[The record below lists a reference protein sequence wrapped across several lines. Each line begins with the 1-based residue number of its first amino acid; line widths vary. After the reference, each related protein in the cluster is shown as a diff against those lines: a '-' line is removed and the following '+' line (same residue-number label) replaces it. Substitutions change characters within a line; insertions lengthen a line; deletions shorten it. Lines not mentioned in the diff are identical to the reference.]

1 MSFLCKYFNTDRDSL
16 ELELQESGKVR
27 HGLFIENR
35 LSTTQQSCSQ
45 FYHHTVTLQISIEID

>member
-1 MSFLCKYFNTDRDSL
+1 MTFLYIYFNTGPDSL

-45 FYHHTVTLQISIEID
+45 FYHHTVTLQILIKID